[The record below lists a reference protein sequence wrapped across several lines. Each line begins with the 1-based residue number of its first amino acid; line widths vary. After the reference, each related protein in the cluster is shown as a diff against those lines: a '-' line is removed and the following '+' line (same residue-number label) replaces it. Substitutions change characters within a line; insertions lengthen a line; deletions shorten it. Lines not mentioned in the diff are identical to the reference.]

1 MPILENEPS
10 MEDMED
16 VNSAVN
22 RSSMSYEEFHDLATK
37 LESMETMLKSNDT
50 KLDVKVESPHKLVGF
65 VVIICC
71 IILLA

>member
-1 MPILENEPS
+1 MD
-10 MEDMED
+10 DMED
-16 VNSAVN
+16 INSAVN
-22 RSSMSYEEFHDLATK
+22 WSSISYEEFHDLATK
-37 LESMETMLKSNDT
+37 LERMEMTLKSIDT

>member
-50 KLDVKVESPHKLVGF
+50 KLDHVDAKLG
-65 VVIICC
+65 IINPAFHLQ
-71 IILLA
+71 I